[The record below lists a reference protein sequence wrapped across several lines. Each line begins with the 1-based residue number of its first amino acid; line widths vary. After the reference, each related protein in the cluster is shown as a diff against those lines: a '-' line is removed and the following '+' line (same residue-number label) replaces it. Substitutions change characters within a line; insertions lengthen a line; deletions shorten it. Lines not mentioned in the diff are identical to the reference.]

1 MAQMATK
8 QSPIETLQS
17 LNSAAREGR
26 LNAIDFLEKNFLLE
40 GSNFLVKR
48 PIKFEPW
55 QKESVLRPVFER
67 VERGLDTFLVGV
79 PKKNGKST
87 LGSCIGTDALLL
99 DDSYPEVYGV
109 AGDKDQAKVVFEFT
123 KKAFERS
130 PALKQLVKIYRDV
143 IERIDG
149 NGYYRVLSSDSS
161 GKHGRNPSCVI
172 WDELWN
178 QPGYDLWEGLTIS
191 PARANPFHFVITYS
205 GYQARAGNLLW
216 DLYSRGIAGTDP
228 RMYTFWRS
236 GPEANLASWI
246 TPKYLESQRLRLPDH
261 IFRRLHFN
269 EWSVAEGTKAFR
281 IPSEVW
287 TGAFQDFIPTALG
300 ASSCYSV
307 GIDLAKF
314 RDFTA
319 LCILRTDVEPKRVVH
334 IEKLPHGDY
343 VQQVE
348 ILKRTLA
355 RWGNP
360 RALVDAG
367 NAGTA
372 VIEMMRA
379 RGMEVEEFT
388 FTNASKAKI
397 VTDLAVAFEQKK
409 ILLPKMGRTLEES
422 RAIQD
427 LEIELF
433 NFEPTVLKSGN
444 IRYEAGGA
452 YHDDMIMALCLAHE
466 QSERATRQPWSF
478 VVGVP
483 VPQAPSLAN
492 PHPGYDRWGNKDRY
506 ADLAPGDPG
515 PECWWQRP

>member
-1 MAQMATK
+1 MAK
-8 QSPIETLQS
+8 QNPVEMLQS
-17 LNSAAREGR
+17 LNSDAREGR
-26 LNAIDFLEKNFLLE
+26 LNPSDFLERNFLLE
-40 GSNFLVKR
+40 GSNFLSKR
-48 PIKFEPW
+48 PIRFEPW

-67 VERGLDTFLVGV
+67 VERGLDTFLIGLA
-79 PKKNGKST
+79 KKNGKST
-87 LGSCIGTDALLL
+87 LASCIATDALLL
-99 DDSYPEVYGV
+99 DDPFPEVYGV
-109 AGDKDQAKVVFEFT
+109 AGDRDQARVVFDFT

-130 PALKQLVKIYRDV
+130 PALRQLVKIYRDV
-143 IERIDG
+143 IERADG
-149 NGYYRVLSSDSS
+149 QGYYRVLSSDSS

-178 QPGYDLWEGLTIS
+178 QPGYDLWEALTHS
-191 PARANPFHFVITYS
+191 PARANPFHFVISYS

-228 RMYTFWRS
+228 RMYTFWKS

-261 IFRRLHFN
+261 IFKRLHFN

-287 TGAFQDFIPTALG
+287 TGAFQDYIPSALG

-319 LCILRTDVEPKRVVH
+319 WCVLRTDVEPKRLVDFG
-334 IEKLPHGDY
+334 KLPHGDY
-343 VQQVE
+343 VEQVE
-348 ILKRTLA
+348 ALKRMLA
-355 RWGNP
+355 RFGNP

-379 RGMEVEEFT
+379 KGIEVEEFV
-388 FTNASKAKI
+388 FTNATKAKI

-427 LEIELF
+427 LEVELF

-444 IRYEAGGA
+444 IRYEAAGA
-452 YHDDMIMALCLAHE
+452 YHDDLIMALCLANE
-466 QSERATRQPWSF
+466 QSERATRQPWSAYL
-478 VVGVP
+478 VAGEP
-483 VPQAPSLAN
+483 KTALDQNAPGPSPYRVTN
-492 PHPGYDRWGNKDRY
+492 DRWANLGANDC
-506 ADLAPGDPG
+506 GD
-515 PECWWQRP
+515 ERWWHHI

>member
-1 MAQMATK
+1 MAK

-26 LNAIDFLEKNFLLE
+26 LDPITFLEKNFLLE
-40 GSNFLVKR
+40 GSNLFIKR
-48 PIKFEPW
+48 PIRFEPW
-55 QKESVLRPVFER
+55 QKEHVLRAVFER
-67 VERGLDTFLVGV
+67 IERQLDTFLIGV

-87 LGSCIGTDALLL
+87 LAACVATVALTL
-99 DDSYPEVYGV
+99 DDSYPEVYSA
-109 AGDKDQAKVVFEFT
+109 AGDKDQARIIFEFT

-130 PALKQLVKIYRDV
+130 PALRQLVKIYRDV

-149 NGYYRVLSSDSS
+149 QGFYRVLSSESS
-161 GKHGRNPSCVI
+161 AKHGRNPSCVI

-178 QPGYDLWEGLTIS
+178 QPDYSLWEALTHS
-191 PARANPFHFVITYS
+191 PARANPFHFIVTYS

-216 DLYSRGIAGTDP
+216 DLYSRGIAATDP
-228 RMYTFWRS
+228 RMYTFWKS

-246 TPKYLESQRLRLPDH
+246 TPKYLESQQLRLPDH

-269 EWSVAEGTKAFR
+269 EWSVAEGSKAFR
-281 IPSEVW
+281 IPAEVW
-287 TGAFQDFIPTALG
+287 EGCFQDYIPSAMG
-300 ASSCYSV
+300 ASRCYSV

-334 IEKLPHGDY
+334 IEKLPHADY
-343 VQQVE
+343 VEQVE
-348 ILKRTLA
+348 ALKRTLS

-360 RALVDAG
+360 RALADAG
-367 NAGTA
+367 AAGTA

-379 RGMEVEEFT
+379 RGMEVDEFV
-388 FTNASKAKI
+388 FTNATKAKI

-409 ILLPKMGRTLEES
+409 ILLPKSGRTPEES

-452 YHDDMIMALCLAHE
+452 YHDDMIMALCLAQE

-478 VVGVP
+478 VVGMP
-483 VPQAPSLAN
+483 APQAPSLAN

-515 PECWWQRP
+515 PECWWQRL